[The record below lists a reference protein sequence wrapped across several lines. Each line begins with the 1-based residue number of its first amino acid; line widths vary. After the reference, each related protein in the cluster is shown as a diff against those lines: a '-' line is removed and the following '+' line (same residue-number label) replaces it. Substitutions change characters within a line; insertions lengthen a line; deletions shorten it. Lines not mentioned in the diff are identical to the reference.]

1 MTTIDQALLDRNLL
15 GAALGDLASWQRWLT
30 VLRAAFALPMT
41 ASDRAT
47 FAQVAGDRP
56 LPRTRI
62 SELWAVVGR
71 RSGKTRIAAAISVYI
86 GAIERHTLAPG
97 ETGYVLLL
105 AASRAQ
111 ASVAFGYV
119 VGFLEGSPILKQQ
132 IEAVT
137 ADEVRLKGN
146 VVIGVH
152 AGSYRTIRG
161 RTLLAVVGDETS
173 FWRDESSA
181 QPDVEIYRACAP
193 ALAASRGLW
202 VGISTGY
209 RKIGLLYQRWRD
221 HFGEDSDDVLVVQGD
236 SATFNPMLDVGMI
249 ARAQAADPEAAE
261 AEWRGGF
268 RSDIAAFLDDRVID
282 DAVDHGRPLEL
293 PPRYDIS
300 YKSFVDPS
308 GGRHDAFTLCIG
320 HKESDNR
327 FVVDVV
333 RGRAPPFDPH
343 GVVAEYAA
351 TLKSYGIITVAG
363 DNYSAAWAETAFQAA
378 GITYQRSEM
387 NKSALYLEA
396 LPHFMRG
403 SVSIPDHPKLVRE
416 LRLLERRTSRAGK
429 DIVDHGRNG
438 SDDHAN
444 ALAGM
449 LRALAGS
456 NYESLDWVCGPDDP
470 APAMMPMG
478 GNGWGHP
485 LIRHSLSRWR

>member
-1 MTTIDQALLDRNLL
+1 MIAIDRALTDQHLL
-15 GAALGDLASWQRWLT
+15 GAALGDLASWSRWLS
-30 VLRAAFALPMT
+30 VLRAAFGLPLNDD
-41 ASDRAT
+41 DRAILCK
-47 FAQVAGDRP
+47 VAGDRAAP
-56 LPRTRI
+56 SQRVR
-62 SELWAVVGR
+62 ELWAVVGR

-86 GAIERHTLAPG
+86 GAIEQHTLAPG

-119 VGFLEGSPILKQQ
+119 VGFLEASPILKQQ

-137 ADEVRLKGN
+137 VDEVRLRGN

-221 HFGEDSDDVLVVQGD
+221 HFGIDSDDVLVVQAD
-236 SATFNPMLDVGMI
+236 SATLNPTLDGGMI
-249 ARAQAADPEAAE
+249 ARAQEADPEAAE
-261 AEWRGGF
+261 SEWGGGF
-268 RSDIAAFLDDRVID
+268 RSDISAFLGDGVID
-282 DAVDHGRPLEL
+282 DAVDHSRPLEL
-293 PPRYDIS
+293 PPRCNLS
-300 YKSFVDPS
+300 YKGFVDPS

-327 FVVDVV
+327 FIVDAL

-343 GVVAEYAA
+343 SIVAEYVA
-351 TLKSYGIITVAG
+351 TLKDYGITTVIG
-363 DNYSAAWAETAFQAA
+363 DNYSAAWAETAFQGA
-378 GITYQRSEM
+378 GV
-387 NKSALYLEA
+387 L
-396 LPHFMRG
+396 
-403 SVSIPDHPKLVRE
+403 
-416 LRLLERRTSRAGK
+416 LRDEQ
-429 DIVDHGRNG
+429 V
-438 SDDHAN
+438 
-444 ALAGM
+444 
-449 LRALAGS
+449 RALS
-456 NYESLDWVCGPDDP
+456 
-470 APAMMPMG
+470 
-478 GNGWGHP
+478 
-485 LIRHSLSRWR
+485 